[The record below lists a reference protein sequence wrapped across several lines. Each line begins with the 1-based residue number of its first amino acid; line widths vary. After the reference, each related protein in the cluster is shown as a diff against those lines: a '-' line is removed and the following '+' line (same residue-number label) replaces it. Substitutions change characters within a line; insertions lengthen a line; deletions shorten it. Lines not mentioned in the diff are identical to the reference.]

1 MSAPPI
7 PKREPGWP
15 EHAKQNSRSP
25 LANAKR
31 SLRWAEKAVERAK
44 RQTDAAE
51 MRLKRAKAH
60 VEYLEKIEALAGD
73 DGKSA

>member
-1 MSAPPI
+1 MSAPSI
-7 PKREPGWP
+7 KREPGWP

-44 RQTDAAE
+44 RQTDMAE
-51 MRLKRAKAH
+51 TRLKRAQAK
-60 VEYLEKIEALAGD
+60 VDYLEALAESEV
-73 DGKSA
+73 SA